1 MVMTME
7 DKKKCAEFYE
17 LFTGVHT
24 EPFRWNEKA
33 GDLLAK
39 MIFKIKDCSHGMGL
53 ARAVW
58 PSTSK
63 VSWVWVVKLPLS
75 IIAHRMKVNSGSV
88 SLACLNAGVDW
99 YEESISIALMK

>member
-7 DKKKCAEFYE
+7 DKKKCAE
-17 LFTGVHT
+17 LFTGVDT
-24 EPFRWNEKA
+24 EPFRWNEEA

-63 VSWVWVVKLPLS
+63 VSLP
-75 IIAHRMKVNSGSV
+75 
-88 SLACLNAGVDW
+88 
-99 YEESISIALMK
+99 